1 MVDQGRFS
9 DFARIGSD
17 WFWETDCDDR
27 FTYFSTNRS
36 RDGLDLTIF
45 LGRTRRELAVQ
56 DPENSARVAA
66 VEALVRDRQPLRSML
81 YLAGREGS
89 PVWCEISAEPRFDE
103 AGAFIGYR
111 GVGRDVTDLVKARQ
125 ALEIKSRALEEIL
138 KATPDGVQLV
148 DASRTTLAINDQLH
162 DLLGLPRRGNS
173 GDATYESMLE
183 MARRGEYGPGD
194 PEVLTRQRIET
205 MLQRVAADRN
215 VRYQRELKT
224 GRWIEVRLRALDDG
238 GFLSLYRDITDDKRR
253 EAELERQSQLM
264 QTIFAHFPGGI
275 AVFDKDLRLATWNE
289 RYAEIIGADPAAVRV
304 GATPLDILASQARLG
319 EFRPVDDPEAEALR
333 RWTLYQA
340 GKMSFAQRERPNGRT
355 FEMHRT
361 PLPDGGSVSIYIDIT
376 EQKRAARELE
386 ELNTTLEERIAERT
400 AEARKSRDTLLDAV
414 ESVNHNLIVY
424 DREDRLAVF
433 TNHLYL
439 QYPNVDNVFVVG
451 RKFDEILRD
460 AVETGTVPVPPGE
473 DKEAFIADRAER
485 HRRADGSVIVRHL
498 ANGTVLHISE
508 HRSQSGGVVAIGRD
522 VTEQLEMEQQL
533 REAQRMEAMGQLTGG
548 LAHDLN
554 NYLAVIIGNLDMLV
568 ERRHADPD
576 VAKLID
582 GALAG
587 AQRGAELTRSLL
599 AFSRRQPLD
608 PKVLDISGRIAD
620 VTRMLN
626 RTIGEKIAIELRVAA
641 DLWPVKIDGAQLDS
655 AIINLANNARDAMP
669 KGGTLTIDVCN
680 SPPGMADAPA
690 GDHVLIE
697 VADTGEGMDA
707 AVLAKAFEP
716 FFSTKGPGH
725 GSGLGLSMVHGFV
738 HQSGGEI
745 RLASVVGKGT
755 TVRLFLPRSVERL
768 ADPAKRKVAALPRGT
783 ERIVLVD
790 DNNDV
795 RETVAEVLKSLGYH
809 VVEAASGDAALS
821 LLEEHVGEFDLVLTD
836 MIMPGKIDGL
846 ALGKIVRERWPKLA
860 VLLTTGFAGEA
871 EDSRDGGVAG
881 FDVLIKPYR
890 KEELAH
896 MVRSALTK

>member
-1 MVDQGRFS
+1 MVDQSRFA

-36 RDGLDLTIF
+36 RDGLDLTVF

-66 VEALVRDRQPLRSML
+66 VEALVRDRQPLRGML
-81 YLAGREGS
+81 YLAGRPGA
-89 PVWCEISAEPRFDE
+89 PVWCEISADPRFDE
-103 AGAFIGYR
+103 AGTFIGYR
-111 GVGRDVTDLVKARQ
+111 GVGRDVTDLVNARQ
-125 ALEIKSRALEEIL
+125 ALEVKSRALEEIL
-138 KATPDGVQLV
+138 KAMPDGVQLV
-148 DASRTTLAINDQLH
+148 DAGRTTLAINDQLY

-183 MARRGEYGPGD
+183 MARRGEYGPGN
-194 PEVLTRQRIET
+194 PETLTRQRIET
-205 MLQRVAADRN
+205 MLQRVATDRQ
-215 VRYQRELKT
+215 VRYQRQLKT
-224 GRWIEVRLRALDDG
+224 GRWMEVRLRALDDG

-253 EAELERQSQLM
+253 EAEIERQFQLL
-264 QTIFAHFPGGI
+264 QTIFANFPGGI
-275 AVFDKDLRLATWNE
+275 AVFDKDLRLAAWNE

-304 GATPLDILASQARLG
+304 GATPVDILASQARLG
-319 EFRPVDDPEAEALR
+319 EFGAVDDPEAEARR
-333 RWTLYQA
+333 RWALYQA
-340 GKMSFAQRERPNGRT
+340 GQMSFAQHDRPNGRT

-376 EQKRAARELE
+376 EQKRAARDLE
-386 ELNTTLEERIAERT
+386 ELNATLEERIAERT

-414 ESVNHNLIVY
+414 ESVDHNLVVY

-433 TNHLYL
+433 TNHLYQ
-439 QYPNVDNVFVVG
+439 QYPNVDRVFVIG
-451 RKFDEILRD
+451 RKFDEILRA
-460 AVETGTVPVPPGE
+460 AVETGALPVPPGE

-485 HRRADGSVIVRHL
+485 HRRADGSVTVRHL
-498 ANGTVLHISE
+498 SNGTVLHISE
-508 HRSQSGGVVAIGRD
+508 HRSQSGGIAAIGRD
-522 VTEQLEMEQQL
+522 VTEQLKVEQQL

-554 NYLAVIIGNLDMLV
+554 NYLAVIMGNLDMLV
-568 ERRHADPD
+568 ERRHADPE
-576 VAKLID
+576 VTKLID
-582 GALAG
+582 GALGG
-587 AQRGAELTRSLL
+587 ARRGAELTRSLL

-608 PKVLDISGRIAD
+608 PKVLDIGGRIAD

-641 DLWPVKIDGAQLDS
+641 GLWAVKIDGAQLDS
-655 AIINLANNARDAMP
+655 AIVNLANNARDAML
-669 KGGTLTIDVCN
+669 KGGTLTIDVRN
-680 SPPGMADAPA
+680 SPPGMVDAPA

-745 RLASVVGKGT
+745 RLASMVGKGT

-768 ADPAKRKVAALPRGT
+768 AVPAKRKATALPRGT
-783 ERIVLVD
+783 ERVVLVD
-790 DNNDV
+790 DNDDV
-795 RETVAEVLKSLGYH
+795 RETVAEVLKSLGYR

-821 LLEEHVGEFDLVLTD
+821 FLEERAGEFDLVLTD

-860 VLLTTGFAGEA
+860 VLLTTGFAEEA